1 MLALGALAIL
11 ASCTGSERTPTVRS
25 AAADTS
31 TTPTAASTPRPESP
45 SFGATP
51 PADSTA
57 DREARA
63 ALPPLLASALDVDRS
78 LTDRAIAS
86 TPGAECMVQSQST
99 GTEERRRVHLRLP
112 DRSSLVIFA
121 RVDTAE
127 RAVRRVEFMRNPVGD
142 EQIAFTLDGEG
153 DVATVIRWPERGHG
167 KAQSAVHP
175 SGGPLPRVLRSFAR
189 RLWTLTCP
197 AHGPTT

>member
-1 MLALGALAIL
+1 MRGAA
-11 ASCTGSERTPTVRS
+11 ADPDTTPTV
-25 AAADTS
+25 
-31 TTPTAASTPRPESP
+31 ASPPRA
-45 SFGATP
+45 ATP
-51 PADSTA
+51 PFGVTPAADSAA

-78 LTDRAIAS
+78 LTDRAIAR
-86 TPGAECMVQSQST
+86 TPGAECMVQSQSS
-99 GTEERRRVHLRLP
+99 GTEERRRVHIRLP
-112 DRSSLVIFA
+112 DRSSLVLFA

-189 RLWTLTCP
+189 RMWTLKCP
-197 AHGPTT
+197 AEGPKA